1 MRPVLRGAS
10 FNIGQMIH
18 LTLAGMVDTA
28 TDPRALAVLI
38 VGLLAS
44 VAVAVGPPVRDF
56 VRRMPAYARA
66 LRSEAIETARHPKR
80 ARASAAAIARLPRAA
95 ISYGLIGL
103 ALAGWAAYAFTQPA
117 TETPAV
123 ERTQLEHV
131 TSIGYVARGAPSV
144 ALPDGMVS
152 PVSAESVARTGGQPP
167 LYSAVLS
174 KIDFGF
180 RYEMRSTEPL
190 EVLGFGG
197 TALRIKAQDGWER
210 TIVLQPAQ
218 LLAGPRVTM
227 WFTVDLDA
235 VRLVIAGVEFATGSK
250 SEWYDLTV
258 IPVVRLAGQQAGAHI
273 DETYSREFNLRYD
286 RVRITPDAT
295 LEQVERKTHSTR
307 VEAPRHVRA
316 FGIAMEWGFARW
328 AAGIGAI
335 VALGGAALLVLS
347 RPHVGAASAST
358 TGALPAPAAAKV
370 KRPAEALIA
379 NDAPAAPMLASP
391 SVSAP
396 SPASAAPAMA
406 SAREASNSTAN
417 AEADALLAASVE
429 PGANGA
435 APHIAHPAPPDADE
449 RASIQEPPAA

>member
-1 MRPVLRGAS
+1 MLRGAS
-10 FNIGQMIH
+10 FNTGPM
-18 LTLAGMVDTA
+18 LYLPLAGMVDAA

-44 VAVAVGPPVRDF
+44 FAVAVGPSVRDF
-56 VRRMPAYARA
+56 VRRMPAHVRA
-66 LRSEAIETARHPKR
+66 LRSEAIETARDPKR

-103 ALAGWAAYAFTQPA
+103 VLAGWAAYAFTQPA
-117 TETPAV
+117 TETRAV
-123 ERTQLEHV
+123 ERMQLEHV

-152 PVSAESVARTGGQPP
+152 PVSAESIARTGGQPP

-180 RYEMRSTEPL
+180 RYEMRSKEPL

-197 TALRIKAQDGWER
+197 TALRVKAQDGWER

-218 LLAGPRVTM
+218 LLAGPQVTM

-250 SEWYDLTV
+250 SDWYDLTV
-258 IPVVRLAGQQAGAHI
+258 IPVVRLAGQQGGAHI

-286 RVRITPDAT
+286 RVRIAPDAE
-295 LEQVERKTHSTR
+295 LEQTERKTDSTR

-316 FGIAMEWGFARW
+316 FGISMEVGFARW

-335 VALGGAALLVLS
+335 VALAGAALLVLS
-347 RPHVGAASAST
+347 RPHVGVASAPIPGDPPVS
-358 TGALPAPAAAKV
+358 KV
-370 KRPAEALIA
+370 KRLAEAPIA
-379 NDAPAAPMLASP
+379 NDAPAVPVPATPR
-391 SVSAP
+391 VSAP
-396 SPASAAPAMA
+396 SAASAAPVAANARVA
-406 SAREASNSTAN
+406 STSTAN
-417 AEADALLAASVE
+417 AEADALLAASVA
-429 PGANGA
+429 PAANGA
-435 APHIAHPAPPDADE
+435 APHIADPVPPDADE
-449 RASIQEPPAA
+449 RASAQEPPVA